1 MQDFMKMCEA
11 NNPGEP
17 EFLQAVSEVV
27 ESVEPVLEKHPEYRS
42 AKILERMVEPERVI
56 MFRVPWV
63 DDKGEVQINRGYR
76 IQVNSA
82 IGPYKGRLSFPS
94 FSQPE
99 HTQVSWF

>member
-42 AKILERMVEPERVI
+42 AKILERMIEPERVI

-63 DDKGEVQINRGYR
+63 DDRGEVQINRGLQDSGKQR
-76 IQVNSA
+76 DRSLQGWLRST
-82 IGPYKGRLSFPS
+82 LQS
-94 FSQPE
+94 
-99 HTQVSWF
+99 T